1 MERKKNSQWLFL
13 ANRPA
18 CRAGRPFGETLV
30 EEHLNS
36 YNSPF
41 KFLASDERP
50 KKREECIREYDAE
63 TGNYYYC
70 LRRLS
75 ERRSEWRGRHLRY
88 YNPKWSIWLS
98 VDPMAEKYPSFSS
111 YAYTL
116 QNPVRFVD
124 PTGMIV
130 EEGKAVPP
138 DWYEDKNGNYEYFEG
153 SGQRDGYENIGPSTN
168 LIISQGDNDQSFSLN
183 EDGSFTNM
191 DSGRTYNKGESLTT
205 NNGTE
210 IKSNLTLGEKASDI
224 VAPFVE
230 VTQNVGTGIINQLD
244 RGLTLMITGEDKA
257 DTNNY
262 LIQNIYSLE
271 NWSFTKGRNTYSTGR
286 PSWEEG
292 KRMINNTI
300 SVTPVGITTGLGK
313 NAAQKFVFD
322 KGATALFKK
331 AIKSFFD

>member
-18 CRAGRPFGETLV
+18 CRPGRPFGETLV

-41 KFLASDERP
+41 KFNA
-50 KKREECIREYDAE
+50 KEYDAE
-63 TGNYYYC
+63 TGNYYY
-70 LRRLS
+70 
-75 ERRSEWRGRHLRY
+75 GARY

-205 NNGTE
+205 NNGIE
-210 IKSNLTLGEKASDI
+210 IKSNLTFWEKASRLGSNI
-224 VAPFVE
+224 IAPFVE
-230 VTQNVGTGIINQLD
+230 VPQDIGTGIINQMD
-244 RGLTLMITGEDKA
+244 RGLILLTTGEDKA

-262 LIQNIYSLE
+262 LIQNTYNFE

-286 PSWEEG
+286 PTWEEG
-292 KRMINNTI
+292 KEKIMNTLSVGLAPFTIYKPALNTSVPMIDNFAPALINTATK
-300 SVTPVGITTGLGK
+300 SGIKKGVEK
-313 NAAQKFVFD
+313 SMNQIQK
-322 KGATALFKK
+322 
-331 AIKSFFD
+331 